1 MDITLYL
8 SILWRRKFVIAI
20 TVFVIVLITT
30 VVTLKMTPTYLAKA
44 TLRVA
49 TSTEKVVDY
58 GDYIYSSRLLNTL
71 GKIVRTEPTIAQARK
86 VVNTTEEFDVSVEF
100 PSDTELLRIA
110 VESHDPVLSANVA
123 NALADILIDES
134 RTIRRA
140 NIVSIIEPAIP
151 PEDPN
156 SPNKKVNLALAMI
169 SGLIGGLGLSF
180 LLENLDQTLYSEE
193 QVEHITSL
201 PILARIPLALQER
214 QYTWLNGE
222 SPQGEAFR
230 RLRTVLLN
238 LEQPSQLHN
247 IMVTSAQPQ
256 EGKSTIVANLASTLA
271 ESGNTVMIV
280 DADLRLPTMHTIFH
294 LPNEVG
300 LSNLLRAEVSLQE
313 AIQRGPSPG
322 IYIITSGSSES
333 SPSGLIDSTRMQTLL
348 QHLPK
353 YVDYVL
359 IDTPS
364 FLAVTDAATLV
375 PFVDSVILVVGRA
388 QAQADAVQAACEQLA
403 HLKAKLMGVIIN
415 RAQQEH
421 TIQYQHYYFHKA
433 ARRVKSR

>member
-1 MDITLYL
+1 
-8 SILWRRKFVIAI
+8 
-20 TVFVIVLITT
+20 
-30 VVTLKMTPTYLAKA
+30 
-44 TLRVA
+44 
-49 TSTEKVVDY
+49 
-58 GDYIYSSRLLNTL
+58 LNTL